1 MSFIGGPSSKIIAF
15 SGAVEIAQAAPLHKA
30 PATAPSP
37 RWTAGRAEGQSSGKR
52 ASRAAMFGGVAAIAR
67 VVKSFFDSAAN
78 SRSRG
83 MEVTQRMDGK
93 TQTLRASLRYG

>member
-1 MSFIGGPSSKIIAF
+1 
-15 SGAVEIAQAAPLHKA
+15 
-30 PATAPSP
+30 
-37 RWTAGRAEGQSSGKR
+37 
-52 ASRAAMFGGVAAIAR
+52 MFGGVAAIAR

>member
-1 MSFIGGPSSKIIAF
+1 
-15 SGAVEIAQAAPLHKA
+15 
-30 PATAPSP
+30 
-37 RWTAGRAEGQSSGKR
+37 
-52 ASRAAMFGGVAAIAR
+52 MFGGVAAIAR

-93 TQTLRASLRYG
+93 TPDPQGFAEIRMKARMSRNRRLRRHPHGRRQR